1 MANMKV
7 GTRLS
12 LGFGLVLA
20 LMLMISLLGVFNMS
34 TIHAKLDRI
43 VNENVVKTELVGT
56 MANSVHIVARVSRSV
71 VLLNDEAAIRAEM
84 AKVQTARE
92 AYNQA
97 VDKLGR
103 MPSTPQGAEI
113 RARIAGMALE
123 ARPMNDKVFE
133 LALANHDDEATVLL
147 MQQAGPATLKWQDA
161 MDDYAR
167 LQKANNQADVDAAT
181 VAYHRARLL
190 MLVLSGIAIAVGAVA
205 AVMIARKLLR
215 QLGGEPDYAA
225 EVAGRIAA
233 GDLTVAVDT
242 RHGDDGSML
251 LAMKKMRDALAG
263 IVGEVRTG
271 TEAIA
276 SASSQ
281 IAAGNQDLSAR
292 TEQQAS
298 SLEET
303 ASSME
308 ELTSAVRQNNDN
320 ARQANQLAQSAS
332 AVAQQ
337 GGAVVSQVVDTM
349 GAINDSSRKIVD
361 IIAVI
366 DGIAFQTNILALNA
380 AVEAARAGEQGRGF
394 AVVATEVRNLAQR
407 SASAAKE
414 IKELIGDSVEKV
426 EIGSKLV
433 ERAGQTME
441 EVVASVQRVTDITAD
456 ISTAGDE
463 QSAGIE
469 QINQAVSEM
478 DTVTQQNAAL
488 VEEAAAAAE
497 AMQQQAAKLEQV
509 VSVFRLD
516 GAVGRAASGSLAVA
530 NTRAMPAFAS
540 ATAARAAPALAP
552 VAGPRAASG
561 DGGGAAP
568 RKPLAT
574 KPRQRQASTATAD
587 VSDWEEF

>member
-1 MANMKV
+1 MATMKV

-12 LGFGLVLA
+12 LGFGLVLLLLLLVA
-20 LMLMISLLGVFNMS
+20 MLGVFNMS

-43 VNENVVKTELVGT
+43 VNENAVKTQL
-56 MANSVHIVARVSRSV
+56 ANEMSESVHIVARVTRSV
-71 VLLNDEAAIRAEM
+71 VLLTEEAAIRTEM
-84 AKVQTARE
+84 EKVAKAR
-92 AYNQA
+92 AVYNKA
-97 VDKLGR
+97 VEELSK
-103 MPSTPQGAEI
+103 MPATPKGIEI
-113 RARIAGMALE
+113 RERIAAQ
-123 ARPMNDKVFE
+123 AKITRPLNDQVFA
-133 LALANHDDEATVLL
+133 LALANKDAEATELL
-147 MQQAGPATLKWQDA
+147 MKQAGPYTQTWQDA
-161 MDDYAR
+161 LDEYGD
-167 LQKANNQADVDAAT
+167 LQKETNQADAAAAT
-181 VAYHRARLL
+181 AAYQRARTL
-190 MLVLSGIAIAVGAVA
+190 MLVLSGLAIVVGAVA
-205 AVMIARKLLR
+205 AVRIARGLLR

-225 EVAGRIAA
+225 AVAGRIAS
-233 GDLTVAVDT
+233 GDLTVVVDT
-242 RHGDDGSML
+242 RSNDNNSML
-251 LAMKKMRDALAG
+251 HAMKMMRDALAK
-263 IVGEVRTG
+263 IVAEVRTG
-271 TEAIA
+271 TETIA

-281 IAAGNQDLSAR
+281 IASGNQDLSSR

-308 ELTSAVRQNNDN
+308 ELTSAVRANNDN

-349 GAINDSSRKIVD
+349 GAINESSRKIVD
-361 IIAVI
+361 IISVI

-394 AVVATEVRNLAQR
+394 AVVASEVRTLAQR

-414 IKELIGDSVEKV
+414 IKELIGTSVEKV

-433 ERAGQTME
+433 EQAGHTMD
-441 EVVASVQRVTDITAD
+441 EVVASVQRVTDIMAE

-497 AMQQQAAKLEQV
+497 AMQNQAANLERV
-509 VSVFRLD
+509 VSVFQVD
-516 GAVGRAASGSLAVA
+516 GMQRAAAPVVAAKPAAPRLAVA
-530 NTRAMPAFAS
+530 PRP
-540 ATAARAAPALAP
+540 APAVKP
-552 VAGPRAASG
+552 
-561 DGGGAAP
+561 AAP
-568 RKPLAT
+568 RVAVPLAAKA
-574 KPRQRQASTATAD
+574 KPRLASTSTAGGSSD
-587 VSDWEEF
+587 GDWEEF

>member
-1 MANMKV
+1 MKV

-12 LGFGLVLA
+12 LGFGLVLVL
-20 LMLMISLLGVFNMS
+20 LMLVSVLGVFNMS
-34 TIHAKLDRI
+34 TIHAQLDRI
-43 VNENVVKTELVGT
+43 VNENTVKTQLVT
-56 MANSVHIVARVSRSV
+56 DMSESVHIVARVTRSV
-71 VLLNDEAAIRAEM
+71 VLLSDEPSIRREM
-84 AKVQTARE
+84 EKVAKAR
-92 AYNQA
+92 AVYNHA
-97 VDKLGR
+97 VDELAKL
-103 MPSTPQGAEI
+103 PATPKGVEI
-113 RARIAGMALE
+113 RERIAAQAKLT
-123 ARPMNDKVFE
+123 RPLNDKVFE
-133 LALANHDDEATVLL
+133 LALANKDEEATDVL
-147 MQQAGPATLKWQDA
+147 MKQAGPLTQSWQDA
-161 MDDYAR
+161 MDEYAA
-167 LQKANNQADVDAAT
+167 LQKESNESAAGAAT
-181 VAYHRARLL
+181 AAYQRARLL
-190 MLVLSGIAIAVGAVA
+190 MLALSGVAVVVGAVA
-205 AVMIARKLLR
+205 ATVIARGLLR

-225 EVAGRIAA
+225 AIAGRIAS
-233 GDLTVAVDT
+233 GDLTVVVDT
-242 RHGDDGSML
+242 HRDDSHSML
-251 LAMKKMRDALAG
+251 HAMKVMRDALAG
-263 IVGEVRTG
+263 IVAEVRTG
-271 TEAIA
+271 TETIA

-281 IAAGNQDLSAR
+281 IASGNQDLSSR

-308 ELTSAVRQNNDN
+308 ELTSAVRANNDN

-349 GAINDSSRKIVD
+349 GAINESSRKIVD

-394 AVVATEVRNLAQR
+394 AVVASEVRTLAQR

-414 IKELIGDSVEKV
+414 IKELIGTSVEKV

-433 ERAGQTME
+433 EQAGQTMD
-441 EVVASVQRVTDITAD
+441 EVVASVQRVTDIMAE

-497 AMQQQAAKLEQV
+497 AMQNQAANLERV
-509 VSVFRLD
+509 VSVFRVD
-516 GAVGRAASGSLAVA
+516 GMAAAQRPAAPVARAARPAQAVKLAVGR
-530 NTRAMPAFAS
+530 PARP
-540 ATAARAAPALAP
+540 ATPRVSAPA
-552 VAGPRAASG
+552 AA
-561 DGGGAAP
+561 
-568 RKPLAT
+568 
-574 KPRQRQASTATAD
+574 KPRLAAAGNGSEG
-587 VSDWEEF
+587 DWEEF

>member
-1 MANMKV
+1 MAIANMKV
-7 GTRLS
+7 GTRLG
-12 LGFGLVLA
+12 LGFGLVLVLLLLVA
-20 LMLMISLLGVFNMS
+20 MLGVFNMS

-43 VNENVVKTELVGT
+43 VNENAVKTQLVNT
-56 MANSVHIVARVSRSV
+56 MSESVHIVARVTRSV
-71 VLLNDEAAIRAEM
+71 VLLHEEAAIRGEMEKVVKARAEYNAAVEAL
-84 AKVQTARE
+84 AKMPATAKGV
-92 AYNQA
+92 A
-97 VDKLGR
+97 
-103 MPSTPQGAEI
+103 I
-113 RARIAGMALE
+113 RDRIAGQAQVT
-123 ARPMNDKVFE
+123 RPLNDKLFA
-133 LALANHDDEATVLL
+133 LALLNQDAEATELL
-147 MQQAGPATLKWQDA
+147 MKQAGPATQLWQDE
-161 MDDYAR
+161 MRQYGE
-167 LQKANNQADVDAAT
+167 LQKATNEADAVSAT
-181 VAYHRARLL
+181 VAYQRARAL
-190 MLVLSGIAIAVGAVA
+190 MLVLSGVAIAVGAAA
-205 AVMIARKLLR
+205 AVMIARGLLR

-225 EVAGRIAA
+225 EIAGRIAS
-233 GDLTVAVDT
+233 GDLTVVVDT
-242 RHGDDGSML
+242 ASNDQQSML
-251 LAMKKMRDALAG
+251 HAMKMMRDALAR
-263 IVGEVRTG
+263 IVAEVRIG
-271 TEAIA
+271 TETIA

-281 IAAGNQDLSAR
+281 IASGNQDLSAR

-308 ELTSAVRQNNDN
+308 ELTSAVRANNDN

-337 GGAVVSQVVDTM
+337 GGTVVAQVVDTM

-361 IIAVI
+361 IISVI

-394 AVVATEVRNLAQR
+394 AVVASEVRTLAQR

-426 EIGSKLV
+426 EVGSKLV
-433 ERAGQTME
+433 EQAGQTME
-441 EVVASVQRVTDITAD
+441 EVVASVRRVTAIMAD

-497 AMQQQAAKLEQV
+497 AMQNQAANLERV

-516 GAVGRAASGSLAVA
+516 GLQTPRAAAAAVPVRKA
-530 NTRAMPAFAS
+530 
-540 ATAARAAPALAP
+540 AAPAKASAPARLAKP
-552 VAGPRAASG
+552 VGMAAR
-561 DGGGAAP
+561 P
-568 RKPLAT
+568 QKQLAT
-574 KPRQRQASTATAD
+574 SKPAS
-587 VSDWEEF
+587 SDEWEEF

>member
-1 MANMKV
+1 MAIANMKV

-20 LMLMISLLGVFNMS
+20 LLLSVALLGVYNMS
-34 TIHAKLDRI
+34 TINAKLDNI
-43 VNENVVKTELVGT
+43 VSLNVARGDLVQE
-56 MANSVHIVARVSRSV
+56 MSESVHIVARVTRTV
-71 VLLNDEAAIRAEM
+71 VLLNDPAAIESEL
-84 AKVQTARE
+84 AKLYTARGH
-92 AYNQA
+92 YNKA
-97 VDKLGR
+97 AETLGR
-103 MPSTPQGAEI
+103 LPATAKGLEI
-113 RARIAGMALE
+113 RARIAAAGQE
-123 ARPMNDKVFE
+123 ARPLTDKVV
-133 LALANHDDEATVLL
+133 AMAKANQDAEATEVL
-147 MQQAGPATLKWQDA
+147 MKQAGPATQRWQDV
-161 MDDYAR
+161 MDEYAA
-167 LQKANNQADVDAAT
+167 LQKENNQADTAAAT
-181 VAYHRARLL
+181 AAYQSARVL
-190 MLVLSGIAIAVGAVA
+190 MLALSGLAIAVGAVA
-205 AVMIARKLLR
+205 AVVIARTLLR

-225 EVAGRIAA
+225 GIASRIAA
-233 GDLTVAVDT
+233 GDLTVSVDT
-242 RHGDDGSML
+242 RSGDQHSML
-251 LAMKKMRDALAG
+251 HAMKLMRDALAG
-263 IVGEVRTG
+263 IVGEVRSG
-271 TEAIA
+271 TETIA

-281 IAAGNQDLSAR
+281 IASGNQDLSAR

-298 SLEET
+298 ALEET

-337 GGAVVSQVVDTM
+337 GGTVVSQVVDTM

-414 IKELIGDSVEKV
+414 IKELIGNSVEKV
-426 EIGSKLV
+426 EIGSRLV
-433 ERAGQTME
+433 EQAGQTMS
-441 EVVASVQRVTDITAD
+441 EVVASVRRVTDIMAD
-456 ISTAGDE
+456 ISSAGDE

-497 AMQQQAAKLEQV
+497 AMQQQAANLERV
-509 VSVFRLD
+509 VSIFQID
-516 GAVGRAASGSLAVA
+516 AQSRAAVLRPLAMRPGAQPPLLGSQMSKRVA
-530 NTRAMPAFAS
+530 PWPV
-540 ATAARAAPALAP
+540 AAR
-552 VAGPRAASG
+552 R
-561 DGGGAAP
+561 
-568 RKPLAT
+568 
-574 KPRQRQASTATAD
+574 
-587 VSDWEEF
+587 

>member
-1 MANMKV
+1 MAIANMKV

-20 LMLMISLLGVFNMS
+20 LLLSVALLGVYNMS
-34 TIHAKLDRI
+34 AINAKLDSI
-43 VNENVVKTELVGT
+43 VSLNVARSDLVQE
-56 MANSVHIVARVSRSV
+56 MSESVHIVARVTRTV
-71 VLLNDEAAIRAEM
+71 VLLNDPAAIDSEL
-84 AKVQTARE
+84 AKLQTARGHYNKASE
-92 AYNQA
+92 A
-97 VDKLGR
+97 LGR
-103 MPSTPQGAEI
+103 LPATAKGLAI
-113 RARIAGMALE
+113 RARIAAAGQE
-123 ARPMNDKVFE
+123 ARPLTDKVVTM
-133 LALANHDDEATVLL
+133 AKANQDAEATEML
-147 MQQAGPATLKWQDA
+147 MKQAGPATQRWQDV
-161 MDDYAR
+161 MDEYAA
-167 LQKANNQADVDAAT
+167 LQKENNQADTAAAT
-181 VAYHRARLL
+181 AAYERARLL
-190 MLVLSGIAIAVGAVA
+190 MLALSGLAIAVGVVA
-205 AVMIARKLLR
+205 AVVIARTLLR

-225 EVAGRIAA
+225 GIASRIAA
-233 GDLTVAVDT
+233 GDLTVSVDT
-242 RHGDDGSML
+242 RSGDQHSML
-251 LAMKKMRDALAG
+251 HAMKLMRDALAG
-263 IVGEVRTG
+263 IVSEVRSG
-271 TEAIA
+271 TETIA

-281 IAAGNQDLSAR
+281 IASGNQDLSAR

-337 GGAVVSQVVDTM
+337 GGAVVSRVVDTM

-414 IKELIGDSVEKV
+414 IKALIGNSVEKV

-433 ERAGQTME
+433 EQAGQTMS
-441 EVVASVQRVTDITAD
+441 EVVASVQRVTDIMAD
-456 ISTAGDE
+456 ISSAGDE

-497 AMQQQAAKLEQV
+497 SMQQQAANLERV
-509 VSVFRLD
+509 VSIFQI
-516 GAVGRAASGSLAVA
+516 GAQ
-530 NTRAMPAFAS
+530 
-540 ATAARAAPALAP
+540 
-552 VAGPRAASG
+552 PRAAAVRPLKMAPRPAVVARGPAPKRLGGKVAAAGG
-561 DGGGAAP
+561 DGG
-568 RKPLAT
+568 
-574 KPRQRQASTATAD
+574 
-587 VSDWEEF
+587 WEEF

>member
-1 MANMKV
+1 MKV
-7 GTRLS
+7 GTRLG
-12 LGFGLVLA
+12 LGFGLVLVLLLLVA
-20 LMLMISLLGVFNMS
+20 ILGVFNMS

-43 VNENVVKTELVGT
+43 VNENAVKTEMVGQ
-56 MANSVHIVARVSRSV
+56 MSNAVHVVARVSRSV
-71 VLLNDEAAIRAEM
+71 VLLSDDAAIRTELE
-84 AKVQTARE
+84 KVTKERAS
-92 AYNQA
+92 YNAALEQLA
-97 VDKLGR
+97 R
-103 MPSTPQGAEI
+103 MPATQKGLEI
-113 RARIAGMALE
+113 RERIVGLQKI
-123 ARPMNDKVFE
+123 ARPLNDQVFE
-133 LALANHDDEATVLL
+133 LALANKDEEATNIL
-147 MQQAGPATLKWQDA
+147 MKQAGPATQRWQEA
-161 MDDYAR
+161 MDEYAA
-167 LQKANNQADVDAAT
+167 LQKATNQSDAAEAST
-181 VAYHRARLL
+181 AYQRARTL
-190 MLVLSGIAIAVGAVA
+190 MLVLSGLAIVVGAVA
-205 AVMIARKLLR
+205 AARIARSLLR

-225 EVAGRIAA
+225 EIAGRIAA
-233 GDLTVAVDT
+233 GDLTVVVDT
-242 RHGDDGSML
+242 KGNDSHSML
-251 LAMKKMRDALAG
+251 HAMKLMRDALAR
-263 IVGEVRTG
+263 IVAEVRVG
-271 TEAIA
+271 TETIA
-276 SASSQ
+276 SASTE
-281 IAAGNQDLSAR
+281 IASGNQDLSAR

-308 ELTSAVRQNNDN
+308 ELTSAVRANNDN

-337 GGAVVSQVVDTM
+337 GGQVVSQVVDTM

-394 AVVATEVRNLAQR
+394 AVVASEVRTLAQR

-433 ERAGQTME
+433 EQAGQTME
-441 EVVASVQRVTDITAD
+441 QVVTSVRRVTDIMSE

-497 AMQQQAAKLEQV
+497 AMQQQAANLERV

-516 GAVGRAASGSLAVA
+516 
-530 NTRAMPAFAS
+530 AMQR
-540 ATAARAAPALAP
+540 TTAP
-552 VAGPRAASG
+552 VAAKPASKAAAAKPVQKPLKPAAPRAAAS
-561 DGGGAAP
+561 AP
-568 RKPLAT
+568 PQKRLT
-574 KPRQRQASTATAD
+574 ASAGSD
-587 VSDWEEF
+587 DWEEF

>member
-1 MANMKV
+1 MAIANMKV

-20 LMLMISLLGVFNMS
+20 LLLGVALLGVYNMS
-34 TIHAKLDRI
+34 TIHAKLDSI
-43 VNENVVKTELVGT
+43 VSLNVVRGDLVQE
-56 MANSVHIVARVSRSV
+56 MSESVHIVARVTRTV
-71 VLLNDEAAIRAEM
+71 VLLSEPAAIESELTKLQAARANYNKAAEALSRLPAT
-84 AKVQTARE
+84 AK
-92 AYNQA
+92 
-97 VDKLGR
+97 
-103 MPSTPQGAEI
+103 GAAI
-113 RARIAGMALE
+113 RARIAAAGQE
-123 ARPMNDKVFE
+123 ARPLTDKVVE
-133 LALANHDDEATVLL
+133 MAKANQDAEATEVL
-147 MQQAGPATLKWQDA
+147 MKQAGPATQRWQDV
-161 MDDYAR
+161 MDEYVA
-167 LQKANNQADVDAAT
+167 LQKENNQADTAAAT
-181 VAYHRARLL
+181 AAYQSARVL
-190 MLVLSGIAIAVGAVA
+190 MLALSGLAIAVGVA
-205 AVMIARKLLR
+205 ASVVIARTLLR

-225 EVAGRIAA
+225 GIASRIAA
-233 GDLTVAVDT
+233 GDLTVSVDT
-242 RHGDDGSML
+242 RSGDQHSML
-251 LAMKKMRDALAG
+251 HAMKLMRDALAA
-263 IVGEVRTG
+263 IVSEVRSG
-271 TEAIA
+271 TETIA

-281 IAAGNQDLSAR
+281 IASGNQDLSAR

-366 DGIAFQTNILALNA
+366 DSIAFQTNILALNA

-407 SASAAKE
+407 SASAARE
-414 IKELIGDSVEKV
+414 IKELIGNSVEKV
-426 EIGSKLV
+426 EIGAKLV
-433 ERAGQTME
+433 EQAGQTMS
-441 EVVASVQRVTDITAD
+441 EVVASVQRVTDIMAD
-456 ISTAGDE
+456 ISSAGDE

-497 AMQQQAAKLEQV
+497 SMQQQAASLERV
-509 VSVFRLD
+509 VSIFQI
-516 GAVGRAASGSLAVA
+516 GA
-530 NTRAMPAFAS
+530 P
-540 ATAARAAPALAP
+540 
-552 VAGPRAASG
+552 PRAAAVRPLKTAVRKAAAARPAPKRL
-561 DGGGAAP
+561 GGKVAA
-568 RKPLAT
+568 AGGEGG
-574 KPRQRQASTATAD
+574 
-587 VSDWEEF
+587 WEAF

>member
-1 MANMKV
+1 MAIANMKV
-7 GTRLS
+7 GTRLG
-12 LGFGLVLA
+12 LGFGLVLVLLLA
-20 LMLMISLLGVFNMS
+20 VAVLGVFNMS

-43 VNENVVKTELVGT
+43 VNENAVKTEMVNT
-56 MANSVHIVARVSRSV
+56 MSESVHIVARVSRSV
-71 VLLNDEAAIRAEM
+71 VLLSDQAAIRAELEKVSQARARYNESLEQLGKM
-84 AKVQTARE
+84 PATAKGTEV
-92 AYNQA
+92 
-97 VDKLGR
+97 
-103 MPSTPQGAEI
+103 
-113 RARIAGMALE
+113 RARILDLQKV
-123 ARPMNDKVFE
+123 ARPLNDHIFE
-133 LALANHDDEATVLL
+133 LALQNQDEEATQIL
-147 MQQAGPATLKWQDA
+147 MKQAGPATQVWQDA
-161 MDDYAR
+161 MDEYAA
-167 LQKANNQADVDAAT
+167 LQKATNQADATEASAA
-181 VAYHRARLL
+181 YERARAL
-190 MLVLSGIAIAVGAVA
+190 MLALSGVAIVVGAVA
-205 AVMIARKLLR
+205 AVRIARGLLH

-225 EVAGRIAA
+225 AIAGRIAA
-233 GDLTVAVDT
+233 GDLTVVVDT
-242 RHGDDGSML
+242 RNNDSHSML
-251 LAMKKMRDALAG
+251 HAMKMMRDALAR
-263 IVGEVRTG
+263 IVAEVRVG
-271 TEAIA
+271 TETIA
-276 SASSQ
+276 SASTQ
-281 IAAGNQDLSAR
+281 IASGNQDLSAR

-308 ELTSAVRQNNDN
+308 ELTSAVRANNDN

-361 IIAVI
+361 IISVI

-394 AVVATEVRNLAQR
+394 AVVASEVRTLAQR
-407 SASAAKE
+407 SASAARE

-433 ERAGQTME
+433 EQAGQTME
-441 EVVASVQRVTDITAD
+441 QVVSSVQRVTDIMAE

-497 AMQQQAAKLEQV
+497 AMQQQAANLERV

-516 GAVGRAASGSLAVA
+516 GQQGVAAAAPAAAARPAARLTVA
-530 NTRAMPAFAS
+530 TPARPA
-540 ATAARAAPALAP
+540 ATRAAPAPAVSAP
-552 VAGPRAASG
+552 AQPTKRLTTAASS
-561 DGGGAAP
+561 DG
-568 RKPLAT
+568 
-574 KPRQRQASTATAD
+574 
-587 VSDWEEF
+587 DWEEF